1 MPKSDN
7 RYSKYL
13 KTSSTKNSKADKLLL
28 NRLVSKVIR
37 PFRPLIKTKVGKSL
51 KSFFS
56 NKEILKRIGLT
67 ILLIAIFRALASI
80 PLPGIDMKVY
90 KDYFGSASAS
100 EANYLLLVF
109 TGGQL
114 DSPSIVG
121 LGLAA
126 YINAS
131 IILQLLTPVIPKLTE
146 LSKEGE
152 RGQQVINQMTKY
164 LTVILGFFYSIAYL
178 LLISRRDL
186 TNPNNTT
193 GAGEGVFLIPHGDGS
208 QWPTITKVI
217 FMALILTAGSML
229 LVWISDLITE
239 KGIGNGSSVV
249 ISVGILAA
257 LPALIK
263 QDFSLLD
270 LRTIGNQVIEGTFSA
285 LTDPIFL
292 ALLSIIVGAILL
304 VITIVYIG
312 ESAREVEVQ
321 YARRVRGEDAGQK
334 SSLPIK
340 LTMTGVLPII
350 FASAFLSVPQLLIP
364 FLKDLV
370 DTSSWFYNAM
380 LDIEKSFLFA
390 SADNVVNINDLYY
403 GILDFAMIVLFGMFY
418 SFIVMKPNETAENLQ
433 KSGAFIP
440 GIRPGK
446 STENYI
452 SNVLLRIG
460 FAGSI
465 FLGAIALVPLV
476 GRNLIVNFA
485 DISPVILSGIGGT
498 SILIIVSVCMDT
510 LRQYNSLRVSRSY
523 EQYIR

>member
-1 MPKSDN
+1 MSKSDN
-7 RYSKYL
+7 RYNKYL
-13 KTSSTKNSKADKLLL
+13 KSSTTKSNSANKD
-28 NRLVSKVIR
+28 V
-37 PFRPLIKTKVGKSL
+37 L
-51 KSFFS
+51 KSFTAKIS
-56 NKEILKRIGLT
+56 KPLKPVLRSKAGKSVKNVLTNKEILQRIGIT
-67 ILLIAIFRALASI
+67 ILIVAIFRALASI

-90 KDYFGSASAS
+90 KDYFGNASAS

-164 LTVILGFFYSIAYL
+164 VTVVLGFFYSIAYL
-178 LLISRRDL
+178 LLISKRDL
-186 TNPNNTT
+186 TNPNNTA
-193 GAGEGVFLIPHGDGS
+193 GAGEGVFLIPHGAGS
-208 QWPTITKVI
+208 QWPALTKII
-217 FMALILTAGSML
+217 FMALILTAGSMF
-229 LVWISDLITE
+229 LVWLSDLITE

-257 LPALIK
+257 LPALIQK
-263 QDFSLLD
+263 DFSLLN
-270 LRTIGNQVIEGTFSA
+270 LRTIGNQVVEGTFSA

-304 VITIVYIG
+304 IITIVYVG
-312 ESAREVEVQ
+312 ESSRDVEVQ
-321 YARRVRGEDAGQK
+321 YARRVRGEDAGEK

-364 FLKDLV
+364 FLKDV
-370 DTSSWFYNAM
+370 VSTTSWFYTAM

-390 SADNVVNINDLYY
+390 STDNVVNIKDLYY
-403 GILDFAMIVLFGMFY
+403 GILDFVMIVLFGMFY

-452 SNVLLRIG
+452 SKVLLRIG
-460 FAGSI
+460 FAGSM
-465 FLGAIALVPLV
+465 FLGFIALVPLI

-498 SILIIVSVCMDT
+498 SVLIIVSVCMDT
-510 LRQYNSLRVSRSY
+510 LRQYNSLKVSRSY
-523 EQYIR
+523 EKYIR